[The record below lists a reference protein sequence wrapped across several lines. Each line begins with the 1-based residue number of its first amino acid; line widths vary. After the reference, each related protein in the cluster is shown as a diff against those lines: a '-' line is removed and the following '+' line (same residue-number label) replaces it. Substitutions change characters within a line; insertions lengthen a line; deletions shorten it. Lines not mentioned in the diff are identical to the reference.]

1 MKLTENFTLEEFTKS
16 DTAKRLGINNTP
28 TQKEAFALSRLCGFV
43 LQPLRN
49 HYQRPVIIKSGYRCQ
64 KLNEAVGGAKN
75 SQHTKGEAAD
85 IVVAGIPA
93 YKVAEY
99 LEGTADYDQLI
110 LERRN
115 SIDFVHVSWIGLGSN
130 RIEVL
135 NSPQKG
141 QFLRGI
147 PAPEDWYKY

>member
-1 MKLTENFTLEEFTKS
+1 MNLTANFTLEEFLKS
-16 DTAKRLGINNTP
+16 DTAELLGIENKP
-28 TQKEAFALSRLCGFV
+28 TQKEIFAMSRLCACV

-49 HYQRPVIIKSGYRCQ
+49 HYKRPVIITSGYRCIE
-64 KLNEAVGGAKN
+64 LNKTIGGSAN

-85 IVVAGIPA
+85 IVVEGIPA

-99 LEGTADYDQLI
+99 LERTADYDQLI

-115 SIDFVHVSWIGLGSN
+115 LIDFVHVSWIAVGAN